1 MGLPGLI
8 LYGRISH
15 YLALLCHTGYR
26 WVPFMRY
33 GPRGMVSSQA
43 HSFIMI
49 AITTIS
55 SALALIVLILLS
67 VALIT
72 LAERKVMAALQRR
85 VGPKKRGTAG
95 GILQPFADGIKLV
108 AKESLVPLE
117 STNWLF
123 LATPF
128 LALDLALVS
137 WLVLPLDRGLA
148 LAELVG
154 GGLLILIAI
163 SEISI
168 YSVILSGWSANSK
181 FPLVGGL
188 RSTAQMI
195 SYSLGLSLLIVGVA
209 IVKGTVDLL
218 PFLDDDAAVPFAMS
232 LLHLALLFAICALEE
247 TNRAPFDLPE
257 AESELVAGFFTEHS
271 AVTFA
276 LFFLAEFTNIFTIA
290 ALFALLFFA
299 AGLPCHL
306 PFLLFVLWVRA
317 GLARM
322 RFDQLLSLG
331 WKSVLPLAMAAVI
344 FLAALCFTLV

>member
-1 MGLPGLI
+1 M
-8 LYGRISH
+8 
-15 YLALLCHTGYR
+15 T
-26 WVPFMRY
+26 V
-33 GPRGMVSSQA
+33 
-43 HSFIMI
+43 
-49 AITTIS
+49 
-55 SALALIVLILLS
+55 IVFILLS
-67 VALIT
+67 VALMT

-85 VGPKKRGTAG
+85 IGPKSRGTA

-128 LALDLALVS
+128 LALGLALVN

-154 GGLLILIAI
+154 GGLLVLIAI
-163 SEISI
+163 SEMSI
-168 YSVILSGWSANSK
+168 YSVILSGWAANSK
-181 FPLVGGL
+181 FPLLGSL

-195 SYSLGLSLLIVGVA
+195 SYSLSLSLLMVGVA
-209 IVKGTVDLL
+209 LVKGTIDLL
-218 PFLDDDAAVPFAMS
+218 PFLDSAITPLAIP
-232 LLHLALLFAICALEE
+232 LLPIALLFAICAVAE

-276 LFFLAEFTNIFTIA
+276 LFFMAEFTNILAIA
-290 ALFALLFFA
+290 TLFFVLFFGVSLAWHLPLLLFI
-299 AGLPCHL
+299 
-306 PFLLFVLWVRA
+306 LWLRA

-322 RFDQLLSLG
+322 RFDQLLFLG
-331 WKSVLPLAMAAVI
+331 WKALLPVAMGVVILLAGLLFTAV
-344 FLAALCFTLV
+344 